1 MLLINITDYLN
12 VHLHCDKD
20 TINKIKCNK
29 YVAEHFQMTICVNFS
44 FYRWTEEECNER
56 PWTRKT

>member
-20 TINKIKCNK
+20 TINKIKCN
-29 YVAEHFQMTICVNFS
+29 QSM
-44 FYRWTEEECNER
+44 
-56 PWTRKT
+56 